1 LAGQTPHDVYALAD
15 VGTILKVLV
24 ELLDSGAID
33 EEKFIREAREA
44 VLRLET
50 ILGGSGDVGGS

>member
-1 LAGQTPHDVYALAD
+1 VYALAD